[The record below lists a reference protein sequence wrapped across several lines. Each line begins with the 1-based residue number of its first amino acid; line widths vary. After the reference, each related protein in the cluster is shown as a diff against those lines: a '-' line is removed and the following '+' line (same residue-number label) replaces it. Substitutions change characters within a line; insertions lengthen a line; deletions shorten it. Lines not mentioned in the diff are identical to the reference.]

1 MPQTVVSSR
10 FAWILIGLSLAA
22 GLFGVALFTELGQ
35 LLNFPSSWLYVY
47 TA

>member
-1 MPQTVVSSR
+1 MSQTAVSSR

-35 LLNFPSSWLYVY
+35 LLNLPG
-47 TA
+47 AGR